1 MLVSLIEKAVNRM
14 GGAENSVAQVVEVQ
28 PITVDDAGSSLIEA
42 AAVASSG
49 GAASVAKAST
59 PELAEQ
65 GQTRARQLLI
75 DLERLASLGF
85 LVPDAEKTQIAEEFR
100 VVKRPLITNVQA
112 ADAREKHRNLIMVTS
127 SLPGEGKSFCALNL
141 ALSIAMERD
150 ITVMLVDADVA
161 KPSVLNNLGVRAEA
175 GLMDLLLDKSLRVGD
190 VLLKTNIEKFSIL
203 PAGRRH
209 KHATELLASEGMA
222 RLLDEIANRYP
233 DRIVIFDS
241 PPLLV
246 TSEARELAAH
256 MGQVVMVVEAGRTS
270 QDAVNE
276 ALSYLEVC
284 DIVNLLM
291 NKTEAMVG
299 MDGYGGYGYGYGYGH
314 QS

>member
-14 GGAENSVAQVVEVQ
+14 AKPGELASPVSQDHSAGQELELAVPVVEH
-28 PITVDDAGSSLIEA
+28 TLESSR
-42 AAVASSG
+42 
-49 GAASVAKAST
+49 ASVAVKQMVEPKLGRRASQVT
-59 PELAEQ
+59 
-65 GQTRARQLLI
+65 I

-85 LVPDAEKTQIAEEFR
+85 LAPDAEKTQIAEEFR
-100 VVKRPLITNVQA
+100 VIKRPLITNIQA
-112 ADAREKHRNLIMVTS
+112 GDAPERHRNLIMVTS

-175 GLMDLLLDKSLRVGD
+175 GLMDLLLDGSLQVGD
-190 VLLKTNIEKFSIL
+190 VLLRTNIEKFSVL

-209 KHATELLASEGMA
+209 KHATELLASEAMA
-222 RLLDEIANRYP
+222 RLLDEIATRYP
-233 DRIVIFDS
+233 DRVVIFDS

-256 MGQVVMVVEAGRTS
+256 MGQIVMVVEAGRTS

-276 ALSYLEVC
+276 ALNYLQVC

-291 NKTEAMVG
+291 NKTESMVS
-299 MDGYGGYGYGYGYGH
+299 MDGYGGYGYGYGH
-314 QS
+314 ATNN

>member
-1 MLVSLIEKAVNRM
+1 MSLIEKAVNRM
-14 GGAENSVAQVVEVQ
+14 GKSEESALPASQDHPARREPE
-28 PITVDDAGSSLIEA
+28 I
-42 AAVASSG
+42 AAVAAPQVECSLESSRVS
-49 GAASVAKAST
+49 AAEKQVAEPKSGRRSSQIT
-59 PELAEQ
+59 
-65 GQTRARQLLI
+65 I

-85 LVPDAEKTQIAEEFR
+85 LAPDAEKAQVAEEFR
-100 VVKRPLITNVQA
+100 VIKRPLITNVQA
-112 ADAREKHRNLIMVTS
+112 GDALEKHRNLIMVTS

-175 GLMDLLLDKSLRVGD
+175 GLMDLLLDRSLQVSD
-190 VLLKTNIEKFSIL
+190 VLLRTNIEKFSVL

-209 KHATELLASEGMA
+209 KHATELLASDAMA
-222 RLLDEIANRYP
+222 RLLDEIATRYP
-233 DRIVIFDS
+233 DRVVIFDS

-256 MGQVVMVVEAGRTS
+256 MGQIVMVVEAGRTS

-276 ALSYLEVC
+276 ALNYLQVC

-291 NKTEAMVG
+291 NKTESMVS
-299 MDGYGGYGYGYGYGH
+299 MDGYGGYGYGYGH
-314 QS
+314 AANN

>member
-1 MLVSLIEKAVNRM
+1 
-14 GGAENSVAQVVEVQ
+14 
-28 PITVDDAGSSLIEA
+28 
-42 AAVASSG
+42 
-49 GAASVAKAST
+49 
-59 PELAEQ
+59 
-65 GQTRARQLLI
+65 
-75 DLERLASLGF
+75 
-85 LVPDAEKTQIAEEFR
+85 
-100 VVKRPLITNVQA
+100 TNVQA
-112 ADAREKHRNLIMVTS
+112 GDAPEKHRNLIMVTS

-175 GLMDLLLDKSLRVGD
+175 GLMDLLLDRSLQVGD
-190 VLLKTNIEKFSIL
+190 VLLRTNIEKFSVL

-209 KHATELLASEGMA
+209 KHATELLASDAMA
-222 RLLDEIANRYP
+222 RLLDEIATRYP
-233 DRIVIFDS
+233 DRVVIFDS

-256 MGQVVMVVEAGRTS
+256 MGQIVMVVEAGRTS

-276 ALSYLEVC
+276 ALNYLQVC

-291 NKTEAMVG
+291 NKTESMVS
-299 MDGYGGYGYGYGYGH
+299 MDGYGGYGYGYGH
-314 QS
+314 AAQN

>member
-28 PITVDDAGSSLIEA
+28 PIKVDDTGSSLIEA

-161 KPSVLNNLGVRAEA
+161 KPSVLNNLGVRADA
-175 GLMDLLLDKSLRVGD
+175 GLMDLLLDNSLQVGD

>member
-1 MLVSLIEKAVNRM
+1 MSLIEKAVNRM
-14 GGAENSVAQVVEVQ
+14 AKPGELASPVSQDHSAGQELELAVPVVEH
-28 PITVDDAGSSLIEA
+28 TLESSR
-42 AAVASSG
+42 
-49 GAASVAKAST
+49 ASVAVKQMAEPKLGRRASQVT
-59 PELAEQ
+59 
-65 GQTRARQLLI
+65 I

-85 LVPDAEKTQIAEEFR
+85 LAPDAEKTQIAEEFR
-100 VVKRPLITNVQA
+100 VIKRPLITNIQA
-112 ADAREKHRNLIMVTS
+112 GDAPERHRNLIMVTS

-175 GLMDLLLDKSLRVGD
+175 GLMDLLLDGSLQVGD
-190 VLLKTNIEKFSIL
+190 VLLRTNIEKFSVL

-209 KHATELLASEGMA
+209 KHATELLASEAMA
-222 RLLDEIANRYP
+222 RLLDEIATRYP
-233 DRIVIFDS
+233 DRVVIFDS

-256 MGQVVMVVEAGRTS
+256 MGQIVMVVEAGRTS

-276 ALSYLEVC
+276 ALNYLQVC

-291 NKTEAMVG
+291 NKTESMVS
-299 MDGYGGYGYGYGYGH
+299 MDGYGGYGYGYGH
-314 QS
+314 ATNN

>member
-1 MLVSLIEKAVNRM
+1 MSLIEKAVNRM
-14 GGAENSVAQVVEVQ
+14 GQSDEIALPASQDVPVRQEPEMAATATPLVERAIESPRVSAAEKPVAEPKPGRRASQ
-28 PITVDDAGSSLIEA
+28 IT
-42 AAVASSG
+42 
-49 GAASVAKAST
+49 
-59 PELAEQ
+59 
-65 GQTRARQLLI
+65 I

-85 LVPDAEKTQIAEEFR
+85 LAPDAEKAQVAEEFR

-112 ADAREKHRNLIMVTS
+112 GDAPEKHRNLIMVTS

-175 GLMDLLLDKSLRVGD
+175 GLMDLLLDRSLQVGD
-190 VLLKTNIEKFSIL
+190 VLLRTNIEKFSVL

-209 KHATELLASEGMA
+209 KHATELLASDAMA
-222 RLLDEIANRYP
+222 RLLDEIATRYP
-233 DRIVIFDS
+233 DRVVIFDS

-256 MGQVVMVVEAGRTS
+256 MGQTVMVVEAGRTS

-276 ALSYLEVC
+276 ALNYLQVC

-291 NKTEAMVG
+291 NKTESMVS
-299 MDGYGGYGYGYGYGH
+299 MDGYGGYGYGYGH
-314 QS
+314 AAQN

>member
-1 MLVSLIEKAVNRM
+1 MSLIEKAVSRM
-14 GGAENSVAQVVEVQ
+14 GAPSGATSSDDGVVALATEIVSGALDQAPTKSAPSLGKDEFADGNRSLSNSRQV
-28 PITVDDAGSSLIEA
+28 
-42 AAVASSG
+42 
-49 GAASVAKAST
+49 
-59 PELAEQ
+59 
-65 GQTRARQLLI
+65 LI

-85 LVPDAEKTQIAEEFR
+85 LAPDTEKAHIAEEFR
-100 VVKRPLITNVQA
+100 VIKRPLITNVQSG
-112 ADAREKHRNLIMVTS
+112 DGPERHRNLIMVTS

-161 KPSVLNNLGVRAEA
+161 KPSVLNNLGLRTEA
-175 GLMDLLLDKSLRVGD
+175 GLMDLLLDPSLKVGD

-209 KHATELLASEGMA
+209 KHATELLASDAMT
-222 RLLDEIANRYP
+222 RLLDEIATRYA
-233 DRIVIFDS
+233 DRVVIFDS

-276 ALSYLEVC
+276 ALNYLQVC

-291 NKTEAMVG
+291 NKAESASI
-299 MDGYGGYGYGYGYGH
+299 DGYGYGYGYGH
-314 QS
+314 SVRN

>member
-14 GGAENSVAQVVEVQ
+14 GGAENSVAQVVDVQ
-28 PITVDDAGSSLIEA
+28 PITVDDTGSSLIEA

>member
-1 MLVSLIEKAVNRM
+1 MSLIEKAVNRM
-14 GGAENSVAQVVEVQ
+14 GV
-28 PITVDDAGSSLIEA
+28 AGSSGAPAVEGQPSKVEEVGASSIEA
-42 AAVASSG
+42 VVVASKVDSAN
-49 GAASVAKAST
+49 AANTSRPV
-59 PELAEQ
+59 PLEQ
-65 GQTRARQLLI
+65 SQARQLTI

-85 LVPDAEKTQIAEEFR
+85 LVADAEKTQIAEEFR

-161 KPSVLNNLGVRAEA
+161 KPSVLNNLGLRAEA
-175 GLMDLLLDKSLRVGD
+175 GLMDLLLDNSLQVGD
-190 VLLKTNIEKFSIL
+190 VLLKTSIEKFSIL

-270 QDAVNE
+270 QEAVNE

-314 QS
+314 QSKD

>member
-1 MLVSLIEKAVNRM
+1 MSLIEKAVNRM
-14 GGAENSVAQVVEVQ
+14 GGPENTAPASHGEALPQEN
-28 PITVDDAGSSLIEA
+28 TASTSLIERA
-42 AAVASSG
+42 
-49 GAASVAKAST
+49 
-59 PELAEQ
+59 PELQPDTAAERKKLTSSATPA
-65 GQTRARQLLI
+65 GRQIAI

-85 LVPDAEKTQIAEEFR
+85 LAPDAEKSQIAEEFR

-112 ADAREKHRNLIMVTS
+112 GDALERHRNLIMVTS

-161 KPSVLNNLGVRAEA
+161 KPSVLNNLGLRAEA
-175 GLMDLLLDKSLRVGD
+175 GLMDLLLDRSLQVGD

-209 KHATELLASEGMA
+209 KHATELLASEAMA
-222 RLLDEIANRYP
+222 RLLNEIATRYP

-256 MGQVVMVVEAGRTS
+256 MGQIVMVVEAGRTS

-276 ALSYLEVC
+276 ALSYLQVC

-291 NKTEAMVG
+291 NKTEALTA
-299 MDGYGGYGYGYGYGH
+299 MDGYGGYGYGYAYSNAEH
-314 QS
+314 H

>member
-1 MLVSLIEKAVNRM
+1 MSLIEKAVNRM
-14 GGAENSVAQVVEVQ
+14 GGVENASPDSQGGPQLRESTVA
-28 PITVDDAGSSLIEA
+28 ASLIER
-42 AAVASSG
+42 AVEAPVATVEEGKRQKSNIKSG
-49 GAASVAKAST
+49 G
-59 PELAEQ
+59 
-65 GQTRARQLLI
+65 RQISI

-85 LVPDAEKTQIAEEFR
+85 LVPDAEKSQIAEEFR

-112 ADAREKHRNLIMVTS
+112 GDALEKHRNLIMVTS

-161 KPSVLNNLGVRAEA
+161 KPSVLNNLGLRAEA
-175 GLMDLLLDKSLRVGD
+175 GLMDLLLDRSLQVGD

-209 KHATELLASEGMA
+209 KHATELLASEAMA
-222 RLLDEIANRYP
+222 RLLDEIATRYP

-256 MGQVVMVVEAGRTS
+256 MGQIVMVVEAGHTS

-276 ALSYLEVC
+276 ALSYLQVC

-291 NKTEAMVG
+291 NKTESLAA

-314 QS
+314 SAQS

>member
-1 MLVSLIEKAVNRM
+1 MSLIEKAVNRM
-14 GGAENSVAQVVEVQ
+14 GGVERVSPDAQESPLQ
-28 PITVDDAGSSLIEA
+28 QEDAAAPLIERATEITSA
-42 AAVASSG
+42 AAVPENKQQNAIAKG
-49 GAASVAKAST
+49 G
-59 PELAEQ
+59 
-65 GQTRARQLLI
+65 GRQISI

-85 LVPDAEKTQIAEEFR
+85 LAPDAEKSQIAEEFR

-112 ADAREKHRNLIMVTS
+112 GDALEKHRNLIMVTS
-127 SLPGEGKSFCALNL
+127 SMPGEGKSFCALNL

-161 KPSVLNNLGVRAEA
+161 KPSVLNNLGLRAEA
-175 GLMDLLLDKSLRVGD
+175 GLMDLLLDRSLQVGD

-209 KHATELLASEGMA
+209 KHATELLASDGMA
-222 RLLDEIANRYP
+222 RLLNEIATRYP

-256 MGQVVMVVEAGRTS
+256 MGQIVMVVEAGRTS

-276 ALSYLEVC
+276 ALSYLQVC

-291 NKTEAMVG
+291 NKTESLTA
-299 MDGYGGYGYGYGYGH
+299 MDGYGGYGYGYGYNQAEH
-314 QS
+314 H

>member
-1 MLVSLIEKAVNRM
+1 MSLIEKAVNRM
-14 GGAENSVAQVVEVQ
+14 AKPDELAPPESPDHSAGQELELAVPVVEH
-28 PITVDDAGSSLIEA
+28 TLESSR
-42 AAVASSG
+42 
-49 GAASVAKAST
+49 ASVAVKQMAEPKLGRRASQVT
-59 PELAEQ
+59 
-65 GQTRARQLLI
+65 I

-85 LVPDAEKTQIAEEFR
+85 LAPDAEKTQIAEEFR
-100 VVKRPLITNVQA
+100 VIKRPLITNIQA
-112 ADAREKHRNLIMVTS
+112 GDAPERHRNLIMVTS

-175 GLMDLLLDKSLRVGD
+175 GLMDLLLDGSLQVGD
-190 VLLKTNIEKFSIL
+190 VLLRTNIEKFSVL

-209 KHATELLASEGMA
+209 KHATELLASEAMA
-222 RLLDEIANRYP
+222 RLLDEIATRYP
-233 DRIVIFDS
+233 DRVVIFDS

-256 MGQVVMVVEAGRTS
+256 MGQIVMVVEAGRTS

-276 ALSYLEVC
+276 ALNYLQVC

-291 NKTEAMVG
+291 NKTESMVS
-299 MDGYGGYGYGYGYGH
+299 MDGYGGYGYGYGH
-314 QS
+314 ATNN

>member
-1 MLVSLIEKAVNRM
+1 MSLIEKAVNRM
-14 GGAENSVAQVVEVQ
+14 GKSEESALPASQDHPARREPE
-28 PITVDDAGSSLIEA
+28 IA
-42 AAVASSG
+42 AAAAPLVECALESSRVSAAEKHVAEPKSGRRSSQI
-49 GAASVAKAST
+49 T
-59 PELAEQ
+59 
-65 GQTRARQLLI
+65 I

-85 LVPDAEKTQIAEEFR
+85 LAPDAEKAQVAEEFR
-100 VVKRPLITNVQA
+100 VIKRPLITNVQA
-112 ADAREKHRNLIMVTS
+112 GDALEKHRNLIMVTS

-175 GLMDLLLDKSLRVGD
+175 GLMDLLLDRSLQVSD
-190 VLLKTNIEKFSIL
+190 VLLRTNIEKFSVL

-209 KHATELLASEGMA
+209 KHATELLASEAMA
-222 RLLDEIANRYP
+222 RLLDEIATRYP
-233 DRIVIFDS
+233 DRVVIFDS

-256 MGQVVMVVEAGRTS
+256 MGQIVMVVEAGRTS

-276 ALSYLEVC
+276 ALNYLQVC

-291 NKTEAMVG
+291 NKTESMVS
-299 MDGYGGYGYGYGYGH
+299 MDGYGGYGYGYGH
-314 QS
+314 AANN

>member
-1 MLVSLIEKAVNRM
+1 MSLIEKAVNRM
-14 GGAENSVAQVVEVQ
+14 GGAENSTAQVVGEL
-28 PITVDDAGSSLIEA
+28 PAKVDDSGTSLIED
-42 AAVASSG
+42 AVAASSVD
-49 GAASVAKAST
+49 AASVAKAST
-59 PELAEQ
+59 PEPAEQ
-65 GQTRARQLLI
+65 NQTRARQLLI

-161 KPSVLNNLGVRAEA
+161 KPSVLNNLGVRADV
-175 GLMDLLLDKSLRVGD
+175 GLMDLLLDNSLQVGD

-222 RLLDEIANRYP
+222 RLLDEIASRYP

-299 MDGYGGYGYGYGYGH
+299 VDGYGGYGYGYGYGH
-314 QS
+314 KS

>member
-1 MLVSLIEKAVNRM
+1 MSLIEKAVNRM
-14 GGAENSVAQVVEVQ
+14 AKPGELASPVSQDHSAGQELELAVPVVEH
-28 PITVDDAGSSLIEA
+28 TLESSR
-42 AAVASSG
+42 
-49 GAASVAKAST
+49 ASVAVKQMVEPKLGRRASQVT
-59 PELAEQ
+59 
-65 GQTRARQLLI
+65 I

-85 LVPDAEKTQIAEEFR
+85 LAPDAEKTQIAEEFR
-100 VVKRPLITNVQA
+100 VIKRPLITNIQA
-112 ADAREKHRNLIMVTS
+112 GDAPERHRNLIMVTS

-175 GLMDLLLDKSLRVGD
+175 GLMDLLLDGSLQVGD
-190 VLLKTNIEKFSIL
+190 VLLRTNIEKFSVL

-209 KHATELLASEGMA
+209 KHATELLASEAMA
-222 RLLDEIANRYP
+222 RLLDEIATRYP
-233 DRIVIFDS
+233 DRVVIFDS

-256 MGQVVMVVEAGRTS
+256 MGQIVMVVEAGRTS

-276 ALSYLEVC
+276 ALNYLQVC

-291 NKTEAMVG
+291 NKTESMVS
-299 MDGYGGYGYGYGYGH
+299 MDGYGGYGYGYGH
-314 QS
+314 ATNN

>member
-1 MLVSLIEKAVNRM
+1 MSLIEKAVNRM
-14 GGAENSVAQVVEVQ
+14 GAEGHSVKPDAGVETPRVEEVVPSSVNVPVPTSSIDTANLAKTVEV
-28 PITVDDAGSSLIEA
+28 ER
-42 AAVASSG
+42 
-49 GAASVAKAST
+49 
-59 PELAEQ
+59 AEPVHAR
-65 GQTRARQLLI
+65 GRQLSI

-100 VVKRPLITNVQA
+100 VVKRPLITNIQA

-175 GLMDLLLDKSLRVGD
+175 GLMDLLLDNSLQVGD
-190 VLLKTNIEKFSIL
+190 VLLKSNIEKFSIL

-209 KHATELLASEGMA
+209 KHATELLASEAMA

-233 DRIVIFDS
+233 DRVVIFDS

-299 MDGYGGYGYGYGYGH
+299 MDGYGGYGYGYGYGQ

>member
-1 MLVSLIEKAVNRM
+1 MSLIEKAVNRM
-14 GGAENSVAQVVEVQ
+14 GKSEESALPASQDHPARREPE
-28 PITVDDAGSSLIEA
+28 IA
-42 AAVASSG
+42 AAAPQVECSLEPSRVSAAEKQMAEPKSGRRSSQI
-49 GAASVAKAST
+49 T
-59 PELAEQ
+59 
-65 GQTRARQLLI
+65 I

-85 LVPDAEKTQIAEEFR
+85 LAPDAEKAQVAEEFR
-100 VVKRPLITNVQA
+100 VIKRPLITNVQA
-112 ADAREKHRNLIMVTS
+112 GDALEKHRNLIMVTS

-175 GLMDLLLDKSLRVGD
+175 GLMDLLLDRSLQVSD
-190 VLLKTNIEKFSIL
+190 VLLRTNIEKFSVL

-209 KHATELLASEGMA
+209 KHATELLASDAMA
-222 RLLDEIANRYP
+222 RLLDEIATRYP
-233 DRIVIFDS
+233 DRVVIFDS

-256 MGQVVMVVEAGRTS
+256 MGQIVMVVEAGRTS

-276 ALSYLEVC
+276 ALNYLQVC

-291 NKTEAMVG
+291 NKTESMVS
-299 MDGYGGYGYGYGYGH
+299 MDGYGGYGYGYGH
-314 QS
+314 AANN

>member
-1 MLVSLIEKAVNRM
+1 MSLIEKAVNRM
-14 GGAENSVAQVVEVQ
+14 GAVGSSVAPAVEGQ
-28 PITVDDAGSSLIEA
+28 PVKVEGASTSSIEA
-42 AAVASSG
+42 AVVASRVDPAN
-49 GAASVAKAST
+49 AANTSRPV
-59 PELAEQ
+59 PVEQ
-65 GQTRARQLLI
+65 SQARQLTV

-100 VVKRPLITNVQA
+100 VIKRPLITNVQA
-112 ADAREKHRNLIMVTS
+112 ADARERHRNLIMVTS

-161 KPSVLNNLGVRAEA
+161 KPSVLNNLGLRAEA
-175 GLMDLLLDKSLRVGD
+175 GLMDLLLDHSLQVGD
-190 VLLKTNIEKFSIL
+190 VLLKTSIEKFSIL

-270 QDAVNE
+270 QEAVNE

-299 MDGYGGYGYGYGYGH
+299 MDGYGGYGYGYGH
-314 QS
+314 QSKD

>member
-1 MLVSLIEKAVNRM
+1 MSLIEKAVNRM
-14 GGAENSVAQVVEVQ
+14 GGTESTVSGSQGGPLPQEDTAAASLIERTVEVQ
-28 PITVDDAGSSLIEA
+28 PDTAVERKKPTSSATPAG
-42 AAVASSG
+42 
-49 GAASVAKAST
+49 
-59 PELAEQ
+59 
-65 GQTRARQLLI
+65 RQINI

-85 LVPDAEKTQIAEEFR
+85 LAPDAEKSQIAEEFR

-112 ADAREKHRNLIMVTS
+112 GDAPERHRNLIMVTS

-161 KPSVLNNLGVRAEA
+161 KPSVLNNLGLRAEA
-175 GLMDLLLDKSLRVGD
+175 GLMDLLLDRSLQVGD
-190 VLLKTNIEKFSIL
+190 VLLKTNIDKFSIL

-209 KHATELLASEGMA
+209 KHATELLASEAMA
-222 RLLDEIANRYP
+222 RLLDEIATRYP

-256 MGQVVMVVEAGRTS
+256 MGQIVMVVEAGRTS

-276 ALSYLEVC
+276 ALSYLQVC

-291 NKTEAMVG
+291 NKTESLTA

-314 QS
+314 SAQS